1 MAEVAA
7 AAVAVATHQKILVAV
22 AADAAAVVGEVAFGP
37 LAHC

>member
-7 AAVAVATHQKILVAV
+7 AVAAATHQKIPAAV
-22 AADAAAVVGEVAFGP
+22 ADVVLEVAFGP